1 MRRIIAIGI
10 GAGVF
15 FAAMYWLLRRNQ
27 FQRNAKQ
34 EFFRMLLG
42 AWLAFLCAP
51 AFLVDNGYH
60 ETNLTPFRMIAMYGR
75 VLQAGNIRYFIVN
88 LIGNVFIFA
97 PIGFLLP
104 CCSKKRGFW
113 RTIGIGF
120 GVSLSIELIQL
131 ALPRCSDVDDLLLN
145 TLGTALGYGLYILVN
160 ILRKGKLNYEGN

>member
-27 FQRNAKQ
+27 FRHNAKQ

-51 AFLVDNGYH
+51 AFLIDNGYH

-88 LIGNVFIFA
+88 LIGNVLIFA

-113 RTIGIGF
+113 RTMGIGF
-120 GVSLSIELIQL
+120 VISFHWAHPAGTSQMQ
-131 ALPRCSDVDDLLLN
+131 RCRRPVIKRTGD
-145 TLGTALGYGLYILVN
+145 ALGYGLYILVP